1 MKKLMFLYGEIVHG
15 KLKQEINSII
25 ERFDDLD
32 RSPFDVSNDLIKKH
46 IQNFSEQQPEGD
58 SYYSRFFSKCLGY
71 NITLNKPI
79 LEYVEVHSR
88 ERIRLSFEV
97 DKFTDKDEEK
107 ISDKDLEK
115 ITNEFE
121 KSFKNVLGLD
131 YLEGRIFKQ

>member
-32 RSPFDVSNDLIKKH
+32 RSSFDVSNDLIKKH
-46 IQNFSEQQPEGD
+46 IENFSEQQPEGD
-58 SYYSRFFSKCLGY
+58 SYYSRFFSNCLGH
-71 NITLNKPI
+71 NMSLNKPI
-79 LEYVEVHSR
+79 LEYVEVYSK

-97 DKFTDKDEEK
+97 DKFIDKDGEK

-115 ITNEFE
+115 ITKEFE
-121 KSFKNVLGLD
+121 KSFKNSLGLD
-131 YLEGRIFKQ
+131 YLEGRVFK